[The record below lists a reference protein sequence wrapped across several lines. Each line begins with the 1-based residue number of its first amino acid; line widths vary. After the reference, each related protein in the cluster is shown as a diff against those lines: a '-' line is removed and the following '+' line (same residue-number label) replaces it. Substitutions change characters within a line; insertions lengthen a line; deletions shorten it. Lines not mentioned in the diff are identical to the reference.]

1 MLINEDRAKAGGW
14 GVKGGPEP
22 RCCLHHFVLV
32 GSLHWQCLVYNN
44 SEHFDLCQPEN
55 QREKKS
61 DTEELIFFFLFCH
74 GQRKFENIY
83 KIFHKRKKTLRRRKK
98 NVELPDLEEGTCAVC
113 SNGKCRK
120 KKTSAQKQTLCDR
133 LCWRSSCSA
142 LFIRPLCLGNNDTDA
157 AHTGTERGK
166 KKVIIRLHMENRGK
180 IKKIGN
186 MGRNKTI
193 VTGRRTMSTTE

>member
-1 MLINEDRAKAGGW
+1 MRTEPKLGGEEWRVVRSLGAVFTTLSWLALSTDSVWSTITLSTLICVNLRI
-14 GVKGGPEP
+14 
-22 RCCLHHFVLV
+22 
-32 GSLHWQCLVYNN
+32 
-44 SEHFDLCQPEN
+44 SEK
-55 QREKKS
+55 KKS